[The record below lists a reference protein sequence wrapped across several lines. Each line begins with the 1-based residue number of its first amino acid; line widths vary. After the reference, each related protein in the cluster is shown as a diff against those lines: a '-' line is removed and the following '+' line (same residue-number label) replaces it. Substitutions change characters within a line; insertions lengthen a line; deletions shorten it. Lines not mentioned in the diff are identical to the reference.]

1 MKKILLSL
9 MVFSLMITGLAIA
22 PVQTQAA
29 SAKTAAKT
37 KTVKWAS
44 SGLSAIAKIRNT
56 FVRAAYKTKVENYA
70 KKKHIALITSNVVTS
85 MRE

>member
-1 MKKILLSL
+1 

-22 PVQTQAA
+22 PAQTQAA
-29 SAKTAAKT
+29 ATKTAAKT
-37 KTVKWAS
+37 TTVKWAA

-56 FVRAAYKTKVENYA
+56 FVRTAYKQKVESYA
-70 KKKHIALITSNVVTS
+70 KRKHIALITSNVVTS